1 MIHYRQLIVCESL
14 QIIGKNHHKNDRL
27 LYIFSRPNDEVYA
40 LRQSQSKS
48 SEMGGGREKEPNGRT
63 AESPD
68 KNLVKSKNG
77 KSELSEENTTVTPP
91 DGGWG
96 WMVVL
101 ASFVIHV
108 IADGIVYSFGIFYI
122 EFLHYYKGGKGETAW
137 VGSLVPGVTLS
148 VGEYGVRTH

>member
-1 MIHYRQLIVCESL
+1 
-14 QIIGKNHHKNDRL
+14 
-27 LYIFSRPNDEVYA
+27 
-40 LRQSQSKS
+40 
-48 SEMGGGREKEPNGRT
+48 MGGGREKEPNGRT

-77 KSELSEENTTVTPP
+77 KSEVPEENTTVTPP

-101 ASFVIHV
+101 ASFIIHV

-148 VGEYGVRTH
+148 VGEYGVRKH